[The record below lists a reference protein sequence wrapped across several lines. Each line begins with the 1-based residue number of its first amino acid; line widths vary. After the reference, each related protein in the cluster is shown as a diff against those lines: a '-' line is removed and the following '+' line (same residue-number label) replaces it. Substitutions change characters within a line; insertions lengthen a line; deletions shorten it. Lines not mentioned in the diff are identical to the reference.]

1 MIRTGVSFS
10 SYSIVQPAISR
21 FHSFDFTLSYESLRK
36 SSCATCQPKADKVR
50 QTSSTIERAL
60 DVSVLQSAYWTPT
73 MFYQSRNG
81 TFHRVNQIGGATIYY
96 LQVRIHLPT
105 VSGLPISYI
114 ASFPSPYSAPSTLA
128 SGSRRSQLCVA
139 TVGSDTCS
147 AD

>member
-10 SYSIVQPAISR
+10 SYSIMQPVISLPR
-21 FHSFDFTLSYESLRK
+21 SFDFTLSYESLRK

-50 QTSSTIERAL
+50 QTSSTIERAP
-60 DVSVLQSAYWTPT
+60 DTNVLQSAYWTPT

-105 VSGLPISYI
+105 VSGLPISYRFVYLPVQRPEYPGQRLK
-114 ASFPSPYSAPSTLA
+114 AFPAV
-128 SGSRRSQLCVA
+128 RRNRRFRYLQC
-139 TVGSDTCS
+139 
-147 AD
+147 